1 MDARERLKVGRK
13 ASVVGI
19 CCNLALALGK
29 GILGALAGSVS
40 MVADAV
46 NNAMDAAANV
56 VTLLGFKLASK
67 PADQGHPF
75 GHGRME
81 YLAALTVATLVL
93 VAGVE
98 LIRESIGRI
107 VKPVP
112 VNHTN
117 LSLALL
123 ALFAI
128 AKLFMARYNHAVAR
142 AIDSQALEA
151 AAKDA
156 VYDSLATTAV
166 LVGALLSRYAHLE
179 LDGILGLGVGL
190 FVLWGGVDLLRDTV
204 NPLLGRMP
212 DSALVARVQERI
224 LSYPG
229 VLGAH
234 DLMVHDYGPGRL
246 FASAHVEMAAEEDP
260 LKTHAIID
268 QIERDLRA
276 DEGLAIVLHYDP
288 IVTKRTKDVDPRQ
301 LVQDAVRRVDPTLTI
316 HDLRLDTKDEGL
328 ELSFDCV
335 VPSGQEPDEQ
345 LKRSIEDAVEGVMP
359 YASCHITYDT
369 GFVAAAQDD

>member
-1 MDARERLKVGRK
+1 M
-13 ASVVGI
+13 VGI
-19 CCNLALALGK
+19 CCNLTLALGK
-29 GILGALAGSVS
+29 GILGAMAGSVS
-40 MVADAV
+40 MIADAV

-67 PADQGHPF
+67 PADSGHPF

-81 YLAALTVATLVL
+81 YLAGLTVAILVL
-93 VAGVE
+93 VAGIE

-107 VKPVP
+107 VAPVP
-112 VNHTN
+112 VSHTN

-128 AKLFMARYNHAVAR
+128 AKLLMARYNHKVAKK
-142 AIDSQALEA
+142 IDSQALEA
-151 AAKDA
+151 ASKDA
-156 VYDSLATTAV
+156 KYDALATTAV

-179 LDGILGLGVGL
+179 LDGVLGLGVGL
-190 FVLWGGVDLLRDTV
+190 FVMWGGVDLIRDTV

-212 DSALVARVQERI
+212 DPALVARVHDRI

-229 VLGAH
+229 VLGTH

-260 LKTHAIID
+260 LKTHATID
-268 QIERDLRA
+268 QIERDLRN

-288 IVTKRTKDVDPRQ
+288 IVTKRTKGIDPRQ
-301 LVQDAVRRVDPTLTI
+301 LVQAAVTTVDSNLTI
-316 HDLRLDTKDEGL
+316 HDLRIDTCDEGL
-328 ELSFDCV
+328 KLSFDCM
-335 VPSGQEPDEQ
+335 VPAGQEPDENLRQ
-345 LKRSIEDAVEGVMP
+345 RIEEAVYDVMP
-359 YASCHITYDT
+359 YSTCHIAFDT
-369 GFVAAAQDD
+369 GFVAAAQDEF